1 MFYSL
6 TGQVVASEIG
16 FIAISCGGVAFRVQT
31 SVTTLKNCGSIGSVA
46 TVYTYT
52 SVKEDAIELFGF
64 STKEELECFKQLIS
78 VNGVGPKAAISV
90 LSELPPAKLALCVAS
105 GDAASIKKA
114 QGIGPKIAQRIV
126 LELKDKMMKSIGSAP
141 LSDESDHVGVMSAS
155 VSTQEALEALLVL
168 GYSRQE
174 ASKVLAKADETLTA
188 EEKIKFALKNLI

>member
-6 TGQVVASEIG
+6 TGQIVASEIG

-141 LSDESDHVGVMSAS
+141 LSDEADHVGVMSAS

>member
-141 LSDESDHVGVMSAS
+141 LSDEPDHVGVMSAS